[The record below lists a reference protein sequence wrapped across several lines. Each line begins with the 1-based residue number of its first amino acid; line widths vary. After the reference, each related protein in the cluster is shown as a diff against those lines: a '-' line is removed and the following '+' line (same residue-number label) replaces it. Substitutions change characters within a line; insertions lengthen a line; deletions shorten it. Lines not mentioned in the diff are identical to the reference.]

1 MRPWVPLIFII
12 TLPMMAA
19 NAAFLSLDMLDLLFH
34 NYEFWFITVLS
45 IFNWVGLALIFDDV
59 RAIVC
64 VGTFSNA
71 PSIIAIDAN
80 YRMYPTM
87 AKTIVVAGPAMLILT
102 VCCAYRLVV
111 DSSYPTLELGG
122 LVFHSRQIV
131 IFTSSTLALFIV
143 KKAYFKYR
151 RMGVRPDTGESGV
164 DTPHRRH
171 IIPCVVLQARLRLD
185 PVAIQ
190 PRLTA
195 NQDSASPRVANILEA
210 TGATPPPGVTSA
222 PQIQQL
228 RLSNDKA
235 FVVDARRTVVRR
247 LLELVNS
254 YHQMTTTISF
264 FGVLG
269 LLATTAVWVLLLQH
283 DQTKANERL
292 ALAVAVIAAA
302 CTLLF
307 TSATVALSQR
317 DLLRLLVWNFDVVF
331 STLQGTAL
339 AVCLLDLLRWRA
351 APSLAVVSWWLWFHW
366 LLVLDALTPIVA
378 HQLRLR
384 KFFALPAILLVLAVA
399 FVSVL
404 ELLVGSSTVFS
415 PRLLWSLRVTSFGDF
430 DLHTDT
436 LAVQRVVTIVGWSS
450 RLVIELA
457 VSDQNQLVYIRRHIN
472 YVSPYATF

>member
-12 TLPMMAA
+12 TLPKVMAV
-19 NAAFLSLDMLDLLFH
+19 AAFLSLDMLALLLH
-34 NYEFWFITVLS
+34 SYEFWFISALNTL
-45 IFNWVGLALIFDDV
+45 NWVGLALIFGDV

-64 VGTFSNA
+64 VGVCFNA
-71 PSIIAIDAN
+71 QSVVAIDAN
-80 YRMYPTM
+80 YRMYPIM
-87 AKTIVVAGPAMLILT
+87 AKGVVMAGPAMLTLT
-102 VCCAYRLVV
+102 VCCAYRLVAV
-111 DSSYPTLELGG
+111 SSYPTLELGG
-122 LVFHSRQIV
+122 LAFHSRQVV

-164 DTPHRRH
+164 DTPRHRH

-195 NQDSASPRVANILEA
+195 NQDNASPRVANILEA
-210 TGATPPPGVTSA
+210 TGATPPPDVASA

-247 LLELVNS
+247 LLDLVNS
-254 YHQMTTTISF
+254 YYQMTTAVSF
-264 FGVLG
+264 FGILG
-269 LLATTAVWVLLLQH
+269 LLATIAVWVLLLQH
-283 DQTKANERL
+283 DQSKAVEQLTLRMG
-292 ALAVAVIAAA
+292 VIAAA
-302 CTLLF
+302 STLLF
-307 TSATVALSQR
+307 TSATVALAQR

-331 STLQGTAL
+331 STLQGTVL

-351 APSLAVVSWWLWFHW
+351 ASSLAVVSWWLWFHW
-366 LLVLDALTPIVA
+366 LLVLDALTPSVTDE
-378 HQLRLR
+378 LRIR
-384 KFFALPAILLVLAVA
+384 KHLALPAILLVLVVA
-399 FVSVL
+399 FVCAL

-450 RLVIELA
+450 RLVIDFA
-457 VSDQNQLVYIRRHIN
+457 MGDPDQLVYIRRHVE

>member
-12 TLPMMAA
+12 TLPKVAA
-19 NAAFLSLDMLDLLFH
+19 VTAFLSLDVLALLFH
-34 NYEFWFITVLS
+34 SYEFWFISALNTL
-45 IFNWVGLALIFDDV
+45 NWVGLALIFGDV

-64 VGTFSNA
+64 VGVCFNA
-71 PSIIAIDAN
+71 QSVVAIDAN
-80 YRMYPTM
+80 YRMYPIM
-87 AKTIVVAGPAMLILT
+87 AKGVVMAGPAMLILT
-102 VCCAYRLVV
+102 VCCAYRLVA

-254 YHQMTTTISF
+254 YYQMITALCSF
-264 FGVLG
+264 GALG
-269 LLATTAVWVLLLQH
+269 LGATAGLWILLLQR
-283 DQTKANERL
+283 DPQEANEQL
-292 ALAVAVIAAA
+292 TLGIAVIAVS
-302 CTLLF
+302 CSLLF
-307 TSATVALSQR
+307 TSATVALAQR
-317 DLLRLLVWNFDVVF
+317 DLLRLLAWNFDVVF
-331 STLQGTAL
+331 STLQATAL
-339 AVCLLDLLRWRA
+339 AMCLLDLLRWRA
-351 APSLAVVSWWLWFHW
+351 ASSLAVVSWWLWFHW
-366 LLVLDALTPIVA
+366 LLVLDALTPSVT
-378 HQLRLR
+378 HQLIIR
-384 KFFALPAILLVLAVA
+384 KCFALPATLLVLLVA
-399 FVSVL
+399 SACAM
-404 ELLVGSSTVFS
+404 ELLVGSSTIFS
-415 PRLLWSLRVTSFGDF
+415 PRLLWSLRITSFGDF

-450 RLVIELA
+450 RLVLDFA
-457 VSDQNQLVYIRRHIN
+457 MGDQNQLVYIRRHIN